1 VHPFEKVAEGL
12 IVALVGKVPLRTVA
26 AVKFR
31 PARLA
36 HSSVKSKNARFH
48 SADAIIGVV
57 DAPINGTRL
66 SAYGRRRTDPFARN
80 LHTVAIDRR
89 EVTSKEPSNAAM
101 RAVVLCWAPHRGDNG
116 IPAASCHGVCNAL
129 PDRAISTP
137 LELAE
142 LLAVIR
148 NVALKSRH
156 DRKGA

>member
-1 VHPFEKVAEGL
+1 
-12 IVALVGKVPLRTVA
+12 
-26 AVKFR
+26 
-31 PARLA
+31 
-36 HSSVKSKNARFH
+36 
-48 SADAIIGVV
+48 
-57 DAPINGTRL
+57 
-66 SAYGRRRTDPFARN
+66 
-80 LHTVAIDRR
+80 LHTVAIDFR

-101 RAVVLCWAPHRGDNG
+101 KAVVLCWSPHRGDNG

-148 NVALKSRH
+148 DVALKSRH